1 MTECTYSVSKREPGK
16 RLAIDDLVV
25 MPDGSVDII
34 ESVCDISDQECD
46 AILSYKISGNWYPFF
61 AVRAL

>member
-16 RLAIDDLVV
+16 RLSIDDLVV
-25 MPDGSVDII
+25 MPCGSVDII
-34 ESVCDISDQECD
+34 EDVRDITDQEGF

-61 AVRAL
+61 AVREL